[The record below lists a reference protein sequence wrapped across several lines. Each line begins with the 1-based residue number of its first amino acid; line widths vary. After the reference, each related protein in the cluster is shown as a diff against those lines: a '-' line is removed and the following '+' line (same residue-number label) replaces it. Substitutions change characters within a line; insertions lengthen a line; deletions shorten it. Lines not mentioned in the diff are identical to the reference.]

1 MKILYI
7 CPDLGIPVLGRKG
20 ASVHVR
26 ELVAAFGRAGHS
38 VVLAAPLL
46 NKSPWEEPAE
56 LEAQLLH
63 APPAPD
69 VVSAFYGLKAF
80 NETLGIED
88 SLPGEL
94 RRILYD
100 QDLAAQLKR
109 RFENHAPDFIYERA
123 SLYSTAGV
131 LLARELERPLI
142 VELNSPLS
150 VEQATYRATGLGDL
164 AARAERWAL
173 ARADAVLAV
182 STPLRDYA
190 ISLGAEPDR
199 VHVVPNGVDPELFK
213 PGEPDLEV
221 RKRWG
226 LDEDPVLGFVGGLR
240 PWHGVEVLPAL
251 LSRLVGRFPGL
262 RLVIVGD
269 GQLRGELERD
279 LANEGLA
286 RRSAHGVAPARG
298 GGGPDPPVRRGPG
311 PLLPP
316 RSRFLLL
323 PLKLFEYMAC
333 GAPVVAASTGTDRGG
348 GARRRDGSALPTRRA
363 GRTTCGLRT
372 AAERS
377 GPTAAHGPGGGKG
390 DPRPLHVGP
399 QRGACDRTCEDLMAA
414 GGSDEGARGGC
425 SAKDPLGVTGD
436 PAMSSSRRHLI
447 RRRRSG
453 SWTSRRLTGENGL
466 PHLRTIRVTD
476 INRDGAA

>member
-1 MKILYI
+1 MCL
-7 CPDLGIPVLGRKG
+7 DLGIPVLGRKG

-26 ELVAAFGRAGHS
+26 ELVAAFGRVGHS

-46 NKSPWEEPAE
+46 NKSPWEKPAE

-80 NETLGIED
+80 NERLGIED

-100 QDLAAQLKR
+100 QDLGAQLKR

-199 VHVVPNGVDPELFK
+199 VHVLPNGVDPELFK

-226 LDEDPVLGFVGGLR
+226 LGDDPVLGFVGGLR
-240 PWHGVEVLPAL
+240 PWHGVEILPEL
-251 LSRLVGRFPGL
+251 LSRLVGRFPDL

-279 LANEGLA
+279 LEERGI
-286 RRSAHGVAPARG
+286 AHGAVFTGSLPHEEVAALIHRFDVALAPYPRPAH
-298 GGGPDPPVRRGPG
+298 DFYF
-311 PLLPP
+311 
-316 RSRFLLL
+316 S

-333 GAPVVAASTGTDRGG
+333 GAPVVAASLGQI
-348 GARRRDGSALPTRRA
+348 AEVVRDGETGLLYPPGELDALVT
-363 GRTTCGLRT
+363 
-372 AAERS
+372 S
-377 GPTAAHGPGGGKG
+377 
-390 DPRPLHVGP
+390 
-399 QRGACDRTCEDLMAA
+399 CDRLLEDPDLRLRMGRAAAKEIHDRYTWDHNAARVIDLAQDLMAA
-414 GGSDEGARGGC
+414 
-425 SAKDPLGVTGD
+425 
-436 PAMSSSRRHLI
+436 RR
-447 RRRRSG
+447 
-453 SWTSRRLTGENGL
+453 
-466 PHLRTIRVTD
+466 TD
-476 INRDGAA
+476 G

>member
-1 MKILYI
+1 VKILYI

-46 NKSPWEEPAE
+46 NKSPWEKPAE

-69 VVSAFYGLKAF
+69 VVSAFYGIKAF

-131 LLARELERPLI
+131 MLARELERPLI
-142 VELNSPLS
+142 MELNSPLS

-164 AARAERWAL
+164 AARAESWAL

-199 VHVVPNGVDPELFK
+199 VHVVPNGVDAEMFK
-213 PGEPDLEV
+213 PDEPDLEV

-226 LDEDPVLGFVGGLR
+226 LDDNPVLGFVGGLR

-251 LSRLVGRFPGL
+251 LDRLVSRYPGL

-269 GQLRGELERD
+269 GPLRGELEHELR
-279 LANEGLA
+279 ERCLA
-286 RRSAHGVAPARG
+286 RSAVLTGSLPHEEVAALIHQFDVALAPYSR
-298 GGGPDPPVRRGPG
+298 PDHDFYF
-311 PLLPP
+311 
-316 RSRFLLL
+316 S

-333 GAPVVAASTGTDRGG
+333 GVPVVAAALGQIEEVVRDEVTGLLYPPGEQDALLAACERLLSDPDL
-348 GARRRDGSALPTRRA
+348 RRRLGRVAAKEIHNHYTWDRNSARVVELA
-363 GRTTCGLRT
+363 
-372 AAERS
+372 
-377 GPTAAHGPGGGKG
+377 
-390 DPRPLHVGP
+390 
-399 QRGACDRTCEDLMAA
+399 
-414 GGSDEGARGGC
+414 
-425 SAKDPLGVTGD
+425 
-436 PAMSSSRRHLI
+436 RHLM
-447 RRRRSG
+447 G
-453 SWTSRRLTGENGL
+453 YGRLG
-466 PHLRTIRVTD
+466 
-476 INRDGAA
+476 

>member
-1 MKILYI
+1 VKILYL

-56 LEAQLLH
+56 LEVQLLH

-100 QDLAAQLKR
+100 QDLGAQLKR

-190 ISLGAEPDR
+190 ISLGAEQDR
-199 VHVVPNGVDPELFK
+199 VHVVPNGVDADLFK
-213 PGEPDLEV
+213 PREPDLEV

-226 LDEDPVLGFVGGLR
+226 LDDDPVLGFVGGLR

-251 LSRLVGRFPGL
+251 LDRLVSRYPGL

-269 GQLRGELERD
+269 GPLRGELEHELR
-279 LANEGLA
+279 ERRLA
-286 RRSAHGVAPARG
+286 RSAVLTGSLPHEEVPALIHQFDVALAPY
-298 GGGPDPPVRRGPG
+298 
-311 PLLPP
+311 
-316 RSRFLLL
+316 SRPHHDFYFS

-333 GAPVVAASTGTDRGG
+333 GVPVIAAALGQIEEVVRDGETGLLYPPGQQDALLAACERLLSDPDL
-348 GARRRDGSALPTRRA
+348 RRRLGM
-363 GRTTCGLRT
+363 G
-372 AAERS
+372 AAKEIHNHYTWDRNSERVVEL
-377 GPTAAHGPGGGKG
+377 ARH
-390 DPRPLHVGP
+390 
-399 QRGACDRTCEDLMAA
+399 LMAA
-414 GGSDEGARGGC
+414 GG
-425 SAKDPLGVTGD
+425 
-436 PAMSSSRRHLI
+436 
-447 RRRRSG
+447 
-453 SWTSRRLTGENGL
+453 
-466 PHLRTIRVTD
+466 LR
-476 INRDGAA
+476 

>member
-1 MKILYI
+1 VKILYI

-46 NKSPWEEPAE
+46 NKSPWEKPAE

-131 LLARELERPLI
+131 MLARELERPLI
-142 VELNSPLS
+142 MELNSPLS

-164 AARAERWAL
+164 AARAESWAL

-182 STPLRDYA
+182 STSLRDYA

-199 VHVVPNGVDPELFK
+199 VHVVPNGVDAEMFK
-213 PGEPDLEV
+213 LDEPDLEV

-226 LDEDPVLGFVGGLR
+226 LDDNPVLGFVGGLR

-251 LSRLVGRFPGL
+251 LDRLVSRYPGL

-269 GQLRGELERD
+269 GPLRGELEHELR
-279 LANEGLA
+279 ERCLA
-286 RRSAHGVAPARG
+286 RSAVLTGSLPHEEVAALIHQFDVALAPYSR
-298 GGGPDPPVRRGPG
+298 PDHDFYF
-311 PLLPP
+311 
-316 RSRFLLL
+316 S

-333 GAPVVAASTGTDRGG
+333 GVPVVAAALGQIEEVVRDEETGLLYPPGEQDALLAACERLLSDPDL
-348 GARRRDGSALPTRRA
+348 RRRLGRVAAKEIHNHYTWDRNSARVVELA
-363 GRTTCGLRT
+363 
-372 AAERS
+372 
-377 GPTAAHGPGGGKG
+377 
-390 DPRPLHVGP
+390 
-399 QRGACDRTCEDLMAA
+399 
-414 GGSDEGARGGC
+414 
-425 SAKDPLGVTGD
+425 
-436 PAMSSSRRHLI
+436 RHLMG
-447 RRRRSG
+447 SG
-453 SWTSRRLTGENGL
+453 RLG
-466 PHLRTIRVTD
+466 
-476 INRDGAA
+476 